1 MSGCFLQGP
10 VSGEHH
16 GLDCVEVLVQE
27 ISVLL
32 TGEVAH
38 ALLDAQL
45 DAAHQLGR
53 LELLVGH
60 LPVLHPPVSQLLPL
74 DDAIFGVIG
83 GPVAV
88 GPGDGRLGPQ
98 HPVLGLQVARGLVDG
113 DHCRHSDV
121 TLRLGGE
128 SALYLQC
135 EHEQHQIVME

>member
-1 MSGCFLQGP
+1 MSRSLLQC
-10 VSGEHH
+10 SISRENHR
-16 GLDCVEVLVQE
+16 LDRVKVFMQQ

-32 TGEVAH
+32 TSKIAH
-38 ALLDAQL
+38 TLLDAQL

-53 LELLVGH
+53 LKLFIRDLAILHPSVTELLA
-60 LPVLHPPVSQLLPL
+60 LDEDVL
-74 DDAIFGVIG
+74 GVVG

-98 HPVLGLQVARGLVDG
+98 HPILGLQVARGLVHG

>member
-1 MSGCFLQGP
+1 MSRSLLQC
-10 VSGEHH
+10 SISREDHS
-16 GLDCVEVLVQE
+16 LDRVKVFMQQ

-32 TGEVAH
+32 TSKIAH
-38 ALLDAQL
+38 TLLDAQL

-53 LELLVGH
+53 LKLFIRDLAILHPSVTELLA
-60 LPVLHPPVSQLLPL
+60 LDEDVL
-74 DDAIFGVIG
+74 GVVG

-98 HPVLGLQVARGLVDG
+98 HPILGLQVARGLVHG